1 MAKKYDYLLMWQ
13 KVIMQRSFWAKSK
26 AVFDFLNSEK
36 PKNRA
41 FCKIYN
47 DFLRFRKVK
56 TVAIEEKSLHLCCK
70 TNLI

>member
-1 MAKKYDYLLMWQ
+1 MIAALMWQ
-13 KVIMQRSFWAKSK
+13 KVIRQRPFWSKSK
-26 AVFDFLNSEK
+26 AVFDFLNSET

-47 DFLRFRKVK
+47 DFLRFRNAK
-56 TVAIEEKSLHLCCK
+56 TVAIEEKSLNLCCK